1 MDQITR
7 KKLDAGE
14 LVQYGFFLE
23 SDTDADREQ
32 MLVELHAGLDE
43 LLESA
48 SKDYGKPL
56 KKVDVSVKEGYDS
69 KGFFISI
76 SAFFTK
82 A

>member
-1 MDQITR
+1 MDQKIR
-7 KKLDAGE
+7 EKLDAGS
-14 LVQYGFFLE
+14 LVHYSFFLQ

-32 MLVELHAGLDE
+32 MLEELHAGLDE
-43 LLESA
+43 LLENT

-56 KKVDVSVKEGYDS
+56 KKVNVSVNEGSDS
-69 KGFFISI
+69 NVLVMRI